1 MSAPDAYAY
10 WLSVHNCNPASTMT
24 TALPD
29 VANDGTT
36 ITLARNAG
44 CGSGGEVRLYTVDN
58 GGHTWPGGSPYLPE
72 SMIGKTS
79 ADLKDRKSVVEGK
92 SVSVRVDLGGGRIIK
107 KKRRT
112 CSDSTSVKTNLP

>member
-1 MSAPDAYAY
+1 MIRRPPRSTRTDTLFPYTTLFRSAYAY

-58 GGHTWPGGSPYLPE
+58 GGHTWPGGSQFLPD
-72 SMIGKTS
+72 SMTGKTS
-79 ADLKDRKSVVEGK
+79 ADLNANRSEAA
-92 SVSVRVDLGGGRIIK
+92 
-107 KKRRT
+107 
-112 CSDSTSVKTNLP
+112 TSEPQSQLRNPDAVI